1 MHKRLALFG
10 GNIVIAPLQK
20 FFNRVMVLPIFRGN
34 KKRCGMEKTNRKSE
48 YPIHDLI
55 LHRWSPRAM
64 SGESI
69 SNEEL
74 MSLFEAARWAPSS
87 YNSQPWR
94 FIYAKRDTP
103 EWSLLYDLMVQFNKD
118 WTKNA
123 AVLMVIISRDTFEYN
138 NKPSITHSFCTGS
151 AWENL
156 ALQGTTM
163 NLVVHGMEGFDY
175 KKAKEVLHIPEG
187 YTVEAMCAVGRPGNN
202 QDLPPAMQ
210 KEEVPSSRKPI
221 TEFIFEGTFKE

>member
-1 MHKRLALFG
+1 M
-10 GNIVIAPLQK
+10 
-20 FFNRVMVLPIFRGN
+20 
-34 KKRCGMEKTNRKSE
+34 MEKTNRKAD
-48 YPIHDLI
+48 YPVHELI
-55 LHRWSPRAM
+55 LNRWSPRAM
-64 SGESI
+64 SGEPI
-69 SNEEL
+69 SDSEL

-103 EWSLLYDLMVQFNKD
+103 AWNTIYDLMVQFNKD

-123 AVLMVIISRDTFEYN
+123 AVLIVIVSRDTFEYN

-156 ALQGTTM
+156 ALQGTA
-163 NLVVHGMEGFDY
+163 NGLVVHGMEGFDY
-175 KKAKEVLHIPEG
+175 KKAKEVLHIPDG
-187 YTVEAMCAVGRPGNN
+187 YTVEAMCAIGRPGNKE
-202 QDLPPAMQ
+202 DLPAAMQ
-210 KEEVPSSRKPI
+210 KEEFPSDRKPI